1 MESKLK
7 KMKKLLISLLLFTTI
22 GCMKSETYENIN
34 KAREQVK
41 KDSQGRD
48 IILLRYN
55 SELEFIECEGYTIIL
70 WHNGYG
76 SDMEIV
82 KNTYYTKNK

>member
-1 MESKLK
+1 
-7 KMKKLLISLLLFTTI
+7 MKKLLISLLLFTTI
-22 GCMKSETYENIN
+22 GCMNDESMQKID
-34 KAREQVK
+34 KAHEQAK
-41 KDSQGRD
+41 KDSQERD
-48 IILLRYN
+48 IMLLRHN